1 MPLPKRSF
9 TVDSSSGPI
18 AIASGFQNEIEVLS
32 VPADRRIIKR
42 STVEVNAMSGESDQV
57 FLCKLART
65 LKVLLMVAVVTSVS
79 CGKEQQAER
88 LYREASRAIEED
100 DLDKGVELLERIP
113 REYPGTEAAGRARDD
128 ARLYRGLAGAVRQ
141 YPVRVAKDRMIRTAR
156 ALDRYHRRRRSF
168 PESLSVLVPDYL
180 DVEPTD
186 PWNRDFI
193 YRTRSGGKGYV
204 LVCHGADR
212 KPGGIGVEGDLRIE
226 DGEFVQER
234 GESEP

>member
-9 TVDSSSGPI
+9 KVDSSSGPI

-42 STVEVNAMSGESDQV
+42 ATLEVNAMSGESDQV
-57 FLCKLART
+57 FLRKLART

-79 CGKEQQAER
+79 CGKEQQAEK
-88 LYREASRAIEED
+88 LYREASRAIEAD

-128 ARLYRGLAGAVRQ
+128 ARLYRGLAGAVRR

-168 PESLSVLVPDYL
+168 PESLSELVPDYL

-186 PWNRDFI
+186 PWNRTFL
-193 YRTRSGGKGYV
+193 YRTRSGGRGYV

-212 KPGGIGVEGDLRIE
+212 KPGGIGVEGDLRIK
-226 DGEFVQER
+226 DGEFVHER
-234 GESEP
+234 EGSEP